1 MNQYLVKFRI
11 ITADNK
17 LIPSEQTVSAYD
29 RTSALR
35 IVESLYP
42 KINVICITMK

>member
-1 MNQYLVKFRI
+1 MNQYIVKFRI
-11 ITADNK
+11 ITNDNK
-17 LIPSEQTVSAYD
+17 LVPSEQVVSAYD

-42 KINVICITMK
+42 KINVINIIQK

>member
-17 LIPSEQTVSAYD
+17 LIPSEQTVSAND

-42 KINVICITMK
+42 KINVINITIK